1 MSTLVAAIAEAA
13 TGADSYISQADFAAL
28 VEEMGLVFDQFT
40 FAKFV
45 NAAIAE
51 GATATDSLPVK
62 VIFAATVAEG
72 ATGTDTYT
80 QVREINA
87 RPTGVQ
93 LYVNI
98 GNVLIWAVID
108 DSQSPNWQN
117 ISTVQGSGWTVID
130 DEQTPGWTNIPS

>member
-1 MSTLVAAIAEAA
+1 MGNTDMAAV
-13 TGADSYISQADFAAL
+13 FAA
-28 VEEMGLVFDQFT
+28 G
-40 FAKFV
+40 AR
-45 NAAIAE
+45 AAAVLM
-51 GATATDSLPVK
+51 ARRQTVA
-62 VIFAATVAEG
+62 VAEG

-87 RPTGVQ
+87 RPTGIQ

-117 ISTVQGSGWTVID
+117 INTVQGSGWTVID